1 MITDP
6 VSLQENGRVVFPF
19 TRYGVTIVLDIV
31 LSSFFI
37 DQSGSKS
44 ISVLNLYSIQNFL
57 LENDVDV
64 PNKTNYRSH
73 KVCALMRI

>member
-6 VSLQENGRVVFPF
+6 VSLQQNGSVIFPF

-31 LSSFFI
+31 PSSLFI
-37 DQSGSKS
+37 DQSCCKS
-44 ISVLNLYSIQNFL
+44 IRVLNLYSIQNFL

-64 PNKTNYRSH
+64 PNKTNYRS
-73 KVCALMRI
+73 